1 MPATADGCGISFA
14 QAMLMPQYLQRLG
27 AILTTAL
34 LGCVGCADRLPEPAP
49 TSAPEAEVR
58 HHKSHHGH
66 HKAHGDVDQADRNH
80 RAEHDRPEE
89 VPPKAITVLKEI
101 DAHHR
106 APQGYEGGRHF
117 ENRDGQFPRQDENGK
132 VIIYQE
138 WDVNPHRPGVNRGPE
153 RLVTGSDGSARFTA
167 DHYKTFIKIR

>member
-1 MPATADGCGISFA
+1 MHKH
-14 QAMLMPQYLQRLG
+14 LQRLG
-27 AILTTAL
+27 AILATAL

-58 HHKSHHGH
+58 HQSHHGH
-66 HKAHGDVDQADRNH
+66 HHKGHRDREQAGH
-80 RAEHDRPEE
+80 KPEHDRPEE
-89 VPPKAITVLKEI
+89 VPAKVHAVLKEI

-106 APQGYEGGRHF
+106 ALPGYEGGRHF
-117 ENRDGQFPRQDENGK
+117 ENRDGQFPRNDKNGK
-132 VIIYQE
+132 AIVYQE
-138 WDVNPHRPGVNRGPE
+138 WDVNPKTPGVNRGPE